1 VKAEARVPF
10 AALASV
16 PFVMVLSN
24 SMIIPV
30 LPDMQKRLHIS
41 LLQVGL
47 LITVFSIAAGLIIPI
62 GGYLSDKIGRKA
74 VIIPSLVIF
83 GAGGLLAGLAP
94 VWLHGS
100 PYALILAGRV
110 VQGVGA
116 GGTYQV
122 AMALTGDIFQSN
134 ERSRALGLLEA
145 SNGVGKVVSPIVG
158 AALGIL
164 VWFAPF
170 YLYPVV
176 AWASAVLVW
185 RLVDEP
191 KLPRQTRRRTLHD
204 YMADLGKVFHSKA
217 ATLVASFLTGALPI
231 FFLFG
236 VLSFFADV
244 IEAPPYSIRGVGKG
258 LVIAVPVAVMAA
270 TSYLSGTVLVKRLAR
285 LAKAT
290 VTAGLCL
297 IVAAF
302 VVMFFVHR
310 SLVPFTAAIAG
321 MGLGN
326 GLVLPSLNTMI
337 TSATDASERGM
348 VTSLYGTARFFGAAL
363 GPPAF
368 GKVVPAGPGAMFFGS
383 AGLAA
388 GVLLMAALLINQKK
402 MLPKRMLKHEPAQ
415 AQAGGREKLR

>member
-1 VKAEARVPF
+1 MKAEVRIPF

-24 SMIIPV
+24 SMIIPI
-30 LPDMQKRLHIS
+30 LPDMQRRLHVS

-47 LITVFSIAAGLIIPI
+47 LITVFSVAAGLIIPI

-94 VWLHGS
+94 LWLPRA
-100 PYALILAGRV
+100 PYAWILAGRV
-110 VQGVGA
+110 VQGIGA

-145 SNGVGKVVSPIVG
+145 SNGVGKVVSPILG
-158 AALGIL
+158 AALGIII
-164 VWFAPF
+164 WFAPF
-170 YLYPVV
+170 YLYPVI

-185 RLVDEP
+185 RLVHEP
-191 KLPRQTRRRTLHD
+191 DLPAETRKRSMHD
-204 YMADLGKVFHSKA
+204 YMGDLGKVFRKKA
-217 ATLVASFLTGALPI
+217 RTLIASFLTGALPI

-244 IEAPPYSIRGVGKG
+244 IEAPPYSIAGVSKG
-258 LVIAVPVAVMAA
+258 LVIAIPVAVMAA
-270 TSYLSGTVLVKRLAR
+270 TSYISGTVLVKRLAR
-285 LAKAT
+285 LAKVT
-290 VTAGLCL
+290 VVLGLGL

-302 VVMFFVHR
+302 IVMFFVHR
-310 SLVPFTAAIAG
+310 NIVPFTAAIAG

-337 TSATDASERGM
+337 TSATAASERGM

-368 GKVVPAGPGAMFFGS
+368 SKAVPLGPGAMFFGS
-383 AGLAA
+383 AALAT
-388 GVLLMAALLINQKK
+388 GVLCMAALLINQRQ
-402 MLPKRMLKHEPAQ
+402 MLPKKFLKQKPSAVKP
-415 AQAGGREKLR
+415 GPKLH